1 VEATTISSI
10 SAFAA
15 AAAALGA
22 FTVAGIQLYVG
33 YRQSKAALKQSDAAL
48 ASARAALMNAQNA
61 GRHTIAGFR
70 QAWIYKV
77 IDTLRD
83 HHAILMSKPA
93 GERPTAEENKALIA
107 SRTQLE
113 ILLNPSEQ
121 DTVALL
127 NKIDEIDKSMTSADR
142 EKKTDEMLTIARTLL
157 KREWVVL
164 KDELQKE

>member
-1 VEATTISSI
+1 VEPATI

-48 ASARAALMNAQNA
+48 TSARASLMNARNA

-83 HHAILMSKPA
+83 HHAILMNKPA
-93 GERPTAEENKALIA
+93 GERPTPEENKALIA

-113 ILLNPSEQ
+113 ILLNPNEE
-121 DTVALL
+121 DTVTLL
-127 NKIDEIDKSMTSADR
+127 NKIDEIDKSTTAEDR
-142 EKKTDEMLTIARTLL
+142 DKKANEMLTVARTLL

-164 KDELQKE
+164 KNELQKD